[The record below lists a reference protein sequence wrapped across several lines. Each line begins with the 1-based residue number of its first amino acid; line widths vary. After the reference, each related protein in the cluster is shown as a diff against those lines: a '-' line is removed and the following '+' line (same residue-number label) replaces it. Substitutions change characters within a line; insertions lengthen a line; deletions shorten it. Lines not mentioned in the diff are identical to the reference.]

1 MPDTNKLVAA
11 VEEYFD
17 DLRKIKASGVGTAE
31 TSYYPPL
38 TNLLNAVG
46 GSLKPKVFCISQ
58 LSQQGAD
65 HPDFGIFAAKQVSKG
80 QPKQLRPGPRSLNIV
95 FAPQRLRGVES
106 VARAN
111 ATLIRETA

>member
-11 VEEYFD
+11 VEEYFN
-17 DLRKIKASGVGTAE
+17 DLRKIKALGVGTAE

-46 GSLKPKVFCISQ
+46 RSLKPKVFCISQ

-65 HPDFGIFAAKQVSKG
+65 HPEFRHLRRQAGIQGPAQAGAA
-80 QPKQLRPGPRSLNIV
+80 PRGGCG
-95 FAPQRLRGVES
+95 RGK
-106 VARAN
+106 AR
-111 ATLIRETA
+111 E